1 MTFAREIIT
10 YISGALRNVLVNS
23 NHRRVRFSHGG
34 IGGCLD
40 SGLRSGDLLR
50 APGLK
55 RFFPFDA
62 DEFVIDFDLGGE
74 LFGG

>member
-1 MTFAREIIT
+1 M
-10 YISGALRNVLVNS
+10 SVNS
-23 NHRRVRFSHGG
+23 NHRRLRLFHGG

-40 SGLRSGDLLR
+40 SDLRSGDLLR
-50 APGLK
+50 VLGLM